1 MKIEITT
8 EYITLDSAMKLAGI
22 VGTGGQAK
30 LLIADG
36 FVKVNGKQNSVFRK
50 KLYEGD
56 SFEIDG
62 SVYEIVHRS

>member
-8 EYITLDSAMKLAGI
+8 EYITLDSAMKLAGF

-36 FVKVNGKQNSVFRK
+36 FVKVNGEQNFVFRK

-62 SVYEIVHRS
+62 SEYEIVHRS

>member
-30 LLIADG
+30 LLITDG
-36 FVKVNGKQNSVFRK
+36 FVKVNGEQNFVFRK

-62 SVYEIVHRS
+62 SEYEIVHRS

>member
-36 FVKVNGKQNSVFRK
+36 FVKVNGETNFVFRK

>member
-22 VGTGGQAK
+22 AGTGGQAK

-36 FVKVNGKQNSVFRK
+36 FVKVNGEQNLVCRK

>member
-36 FVKVNGKQNSVFRK
+36 FVKVNGEQNFVFRK